1 MPLTMTPARQ
11 ACMTKREPIFVKSP
25 SKADLERM
33 KLNDAVVRYDP
44 EKCKCAYGCPTK
56 DHASYAECLRSK
68 GVGYAPTIFSSAQKH
83 WDAELHAYK
92 SATDQGIQPSGTS
105 MKQINDA
112 VEISQRTGKAFDAA
126 NVMESLNG

>member
-1 MPLTMTPARQ
+1 MPLTASQ
-11 ACMTKREPIFVKSP
+11 ALKVCVTS
-25 SKADLERM
+25 
-33 KLNDAVVRYDP
+33 
-44 EKCKCAYGCPTK
+44 KCASGCRTK
-56 DHASYAECLRSK
+56 NHASYAECLRSK

-92 SATDQGIQPSGTS
+92 AATDQGIQPSGTS

-112 VEISQRTGKAFDAA
+112 VEISQRTGKAFDSA